1 MKKIQIMKT
10 IDTFIFLK
18 LDELS
23 NLSEF
28 QKLTETYSNLEES
41 IQELVKVVLM
51 AIIILIPLLF
61 IFLFFSFNSSAKKE
75 LETKDQIITTANELI
90 QKKSLINTEERKI
103 LATNFV
109 DTQNALQSQIS
120 NTLSM
125 ISVDSTKVNINNFDT
140 EELEGLI
147 TKVKADLAFKGFTD
161 QELFAMVNSMVSKL
175 KVRIDEISIKKNETI
190 NILDGIMTVHY
201 YSKDK
206 VVD

>member
-51 AIIILIPLLF
+51 AIIVLIPLLF
-61 IFLFFSFNSSAKKE
+61 IFLFSSFNSSAKKE

-175 KVRIDEISIKKNETI
+175 KVRIDEISIKKNETR

>member
-1 MKKIQIMKT
+1 MKT

-28 QKLTETYSNLEES
+28 QKLTEAYSNLEES
-41 IQELVKVVLM
+41 IQELVKAILM
-51 AIIILIPLLF
+51 AIIVLIPLLF
-61 IFLFFSFNSSAKKE
+61 IFLFSSINSSAKKE

-90 QKKSLINTEERKI
+90 QKQSLINTEERKI
-103 LATNFV
+103 LAANFV

-175 KVRIDEISIKKNETI
+175 KVRIDEISIKKNETR

>member
-175 KVRIDEISIKKNETI
+175 KVRIDEISIKKNETR

>member
-1 MKKIQIMKT
+1 MKKFQIMKT
-10 IDTFIFLK
+10 IDTFIFVK

-23 NLSEF
+23 TLSEF
-28 QKLTETYSNLEES
+28 QKITEAYSGLEEN
-41 IQELVKVVLM
+41 IQEIVKALLM
-51 AIIILIPLLF
+51 AIIVLIPLVFVF
-61 IFLFFSFNSSAKKE
+61 IFSSMNSSIKKE
-75 LETKDQIITTANELI
+75 LETKDKIIHNANELI
-90 QKKSLINTEERKI
+90 QKKSLLSKEERNI

-109 DTQNALQSQIS
+109 DTQSALQGKIS

-147 TKVKADLAFKGFTD
+147 TKVKADLSFKGFTD

-175 KVRIDEISIKKNETI
+175 KIRIDEISIKKNETR

>member
-1 MKKIQIMKT
+1 MKKLQIMKT
-10 IDTFIFLK
+10 IDTFIFFK

-28 QKLTETYSNLEES
+28 QKLTEAYSNLEES

-51 AIIILIPLLF
+51 AIIVLIPLLF
-61 IFLFFSFNSSAKKE
+61 IFLFSSFNSSAKKE

-90 QKKSLINTEERKI
+90 QKQSLINTEERKI
-103 LATNFV
+103 LAANFV

-175 KVRIDEISIKKNETI
+175 KVRIDEISIKKNETR